1 VAITL
6 ALVFITAVAF
16 AAEAALGFGA
26 TVIALSLAALVT
38 DVDTVLAALV
48 PLNLALSSLLLW
60 RGRRDVLG
68 SLFLRRIVPLVLL
81 GMPLGLW
88 LGRSVDG
95 PWLVRGYGAFVFAF
109 AARELW
115 QMRRDS
121 RAPPPVAWAQHL
133 GLFVGGVVHGAF
145 ATGGPAI
152 VWALG
157 REAGER
163 KEAFRATLALL
174 WLTLNLVFV
183 TTWVWQGR
191 INTTSLTTTLW
202 LVPGLFVGAW
212 FGDRFFRRASP
223 QLFRAGIFS
232 LLLVAGLLLVVR

>member
-1 VAITL
+1 VWITL
-6 ALVFITAVAF
+6 ALVLITALAF

-26 TVIALSLAALVT
+26 AVIALSLAALVT
-38 DVDTVLAALV
+38 DVDAVLAALV

-68 SLFLRRIVPLVLL
+68 SLFVRRIAPLVLL

-88 LGRSVDG
+88 LGRGVDG
-95 PWLVRGYGAFVFAF
+95 PWLVRGYGAFVVAF

-115 QMRRDS
+115 QMRQKQQ
-121 RAPPPVAWAQHL
+121 APPPEVWASRL
-133 GLFVGGVVHGAF
+133 GLVVGGIVHGAF

-183 TTWVWQGR
+183 ATWVAQGR
-191 INTTSLTTTLW
+191 INAQSLTTTLW
-202 LVPGLFVGAW
+202 LVPGLVLGAW
-212 FGDRFFRRASP
+212 LGDRFFRRASP
-223 QLFRAGIFS
+223 QLFRTCIFA
-232 LLLVAGLLLVVR
+232 LLGVAGLLLVVR